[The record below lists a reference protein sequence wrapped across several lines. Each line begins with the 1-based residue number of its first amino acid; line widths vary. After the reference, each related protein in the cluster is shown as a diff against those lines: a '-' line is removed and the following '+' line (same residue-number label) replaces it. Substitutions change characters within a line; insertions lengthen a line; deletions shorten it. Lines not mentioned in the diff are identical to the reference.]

1 MICQLIVVRYPKWL
15 GWAGFLSMALFRLPL
30 WFNRQISFWKLMGCG
45 RNGTFDKIPDWRQ
58 WAVLLVWSEESGVWS
73 TNPSLPTPNS
83 SLQTPNSQLLT
94 LHSWWKL
101 FGCKKWEL
109 LLEPIEGHGTW
120 DGKHCFGELPRLTA
134 YEGRIGILTRATIR
148 ISKLGSF
155 WKNADSVARQ
165 MAGANGLITS
175 LGIGEV
181 PWIKQATF
189 SIWENRE
196 QMKQFAYQMQQHAEV
211 IGKTRRENW
220 YSEDM
225 FVRFRILSSTGSLH
239 ENDPLQGKL

>member
-1 MICQLIVVRYPKWL
+1 
-15 GWAGFLSMALFRLPL
+15 
-30 WFNRQISFWKLMGCG
+30 
-45 RNGTFDKIPDWRQ
+45 
-58 WAVLLVWSEESGVWS
+58 
-73 TNPSLPTPNS
+73 
-83 SLQTPNSQLLT
+83 
-94 LHSWWKL
+94 
-101 FGCKKWEL
+101 
-109 LLEPIEGHGTW
+109 
-120 DGKHCFGELPRLTA
+120 
-134 YEGRIGILTRATIR
+134 
-148 ISKLGSF
+148 
-155 WKNADSVARQ
+155 